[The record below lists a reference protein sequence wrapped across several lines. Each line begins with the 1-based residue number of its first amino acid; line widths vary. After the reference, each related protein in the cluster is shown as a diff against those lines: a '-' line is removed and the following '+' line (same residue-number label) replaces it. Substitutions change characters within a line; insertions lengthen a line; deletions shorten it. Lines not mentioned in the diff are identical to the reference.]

1 MHIHKFHY
9 QMPLFLELMIVVI
22 SKDILVFGELRAQ
35 ELDEITMTEEVK

>member
-1 MHIHKFHY
+1 
-9 QMPLFLELMIVVI
+9 MIVVI